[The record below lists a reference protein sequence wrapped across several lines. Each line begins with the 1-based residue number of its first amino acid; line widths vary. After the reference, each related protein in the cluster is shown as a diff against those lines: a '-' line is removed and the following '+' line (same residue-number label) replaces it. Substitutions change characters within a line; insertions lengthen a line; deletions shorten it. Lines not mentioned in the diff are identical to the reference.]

1 MGKSLDDLNLRDEPL
16 RPAPVSDVRDTAWYQ
31 LVEEIEA
38 LLATGEYEWASSTL
52 SDIAE
57 SVEKFQSVTDGQRR
71 AVRNIAAARRGD
83 GPRGSQRRYE
93 GFRGRRW

>member
-16 RPAPVSDVRDTAWYQ
+16 RPATPTDIRDTAWYQ
-31 LVEEIEA
+31 FIQEIEA

-52 SDIAE
+52 SDIAA
-57 SVEKFQSVTDGQRR
+57 SVEQFQSATEGQRR

-83 GPRGSQRRYE
+83 GSRGSQRRYE